1 MKPDWNR
8 GRKYA
13 ARERHEGARQGGFT
27 LIELMIVVTIIGI
40 LASIAV
46 PAYRDYTIRAKLSEA
61 MNIFGSV
68 KTAYSVYYYSE
79 ASLPDELT
87 DLPEF
92 RGAPPDNDSDYIG
105 LVGIEANGNVR
116 FRTRDTRRLGDAAD
130 KFLEFRPDVSTSD
143 GVINW
148 LVYTDTSQPDW
159 VPQKYLPNF

>member
-1 MKPDWNR
+1 MKTVLKSLK
-8 GRKYA
+8 GRV
-13 ARERHEGARQGGFT
+13 GGSRQGGFT
-27 LIELMIVVTIIGI
+27 LIELMIVVAIIGV

-46 PAYRDYTIRAKLSEA
+46 PAYRDYSIRAKLSEA

-68 KTAYSVYYYSE
+68 KTAYSMYYYSQ
-79 ASLPDELT
+79 ASLPDELS

-92 RGAPPDNDSDYIG
+92 QDLPPDSDSDYVG

-116 FRTRDTRRLGDAAD
+116 FRTRNTNKLGDAAD

-148 LVYTDTSQPDW
+148 LVFTDEGQPNW
-159 VPQKYLPNF
+159 VPSKYLPNF